1 MSLFRRKSRKKAP
14 KPRRPWSVTAVALLL
29 LLEGFGLIG
38 AAAYDYPFDLIKE
51 IQNIHA
57 ATKIF
62 MHYLPTAV
70 YGLMGLVALLG
81 CLDTL
86 RMTRNSWT
94 TAMLIQGINLFSSL
108 LQYFGTRPAYIFVI
122 IAYSIFMVIYL
133 HYSGLP
139 GQYRFRPMVAR
150 AEAGDEA

>member
-1 MSLFRRKSRKKAP
+1 MRLLRRKPREKAP
-14 KPRRPWSVTAVALLL
+14 KPRRPWVVTAVALLL

-38 AAAYDYPFDLIKE
+38 AAVYDYPFDLIKE
-51 IQNIHA
+51 IEGIHA
-57 ATKIF
+57 ATEFF
-62 MHYLPTAV
+62 MLYLPTAI

-86 RMTRNSWT
+86 RMTPNSWT
-94 TAMLIQGINLFSSL
+94 TAMFIQGINLLSSL
-108 LQYFGTRPAYIFVI
+108 LQYFGTRPRYIFI
-122 IAYSIFMVIYL
+122 IMAYSVFMVIYL

-150 AEAGDEA
+150 AEAGDDG